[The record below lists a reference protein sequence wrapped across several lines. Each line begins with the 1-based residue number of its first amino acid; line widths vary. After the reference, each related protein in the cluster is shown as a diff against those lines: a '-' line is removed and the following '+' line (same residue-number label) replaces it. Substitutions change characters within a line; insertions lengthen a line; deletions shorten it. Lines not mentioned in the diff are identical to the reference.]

1 MQSLFGLEGKRILVL
16 GGGQGMGEA
25 TVRLLA
31 ALGCNVAIADR
42 ELDRAERVAAEVGK
56 TITTLPLQVDVLDDD
71 ALAGAV
77 TRAGRELGPL
87 DGMATVIGMAGWS
100 SLLDMEYEAWDA
112 DHRRNL
118 RYFFV
123 AAQAMARALKARAAP
138 GSLVCVSSI
147 DGARS
152 APFHASYGAAKAGLM
167 NLVKTMAVEWSAYG
181 IRANVVAP
189 GAIITPRIPHMGDA
203 EAAIFERVPL
213 QRRGTVDEIAKAI
226 VFLLSDMASY
236 ITGVDAR
243 RGWRPARRLP
253 AGNEEPGHQ
262 NRGDW
267 WGLSRHCLRSGTVY
281 RRRRS
286 LLSAARPL
294 WVQWQ
299 GGMAI
304 CSGTG
309 GKGGQRRSHAVFSPG
324 RYDARDGVASAWR
337 RIPYRLSRA
346 GERVCPEVAETCQVT
361 VVCPAYRLA
370 PEHPFPAALRDGW
383 AVLASLWND
392 ARGPVI
398 ISGDSAG
405 GGLAA
410 GLAQC
415 AAAAG
420 ISLCGLML
428 LSAWLDLTVT
438 SQCYELNAQT
448 DPLFSYASAQDAAA
462 LYLQGHSPQDPLAS
476 PLFANALDFPP
487 SFISAGAGEVLADDA
502 VRFHECLCRSGIL
515 STLCLLPDMEH
526 VAVTRSRTLSG
537 AEETFMAIC
546 AFLSSRLEHCGSC

>member
-236 ITGVDAR
+236 ITGQTLAVD
-243 RGWRPARRLP
+243 
-253 AGNEEPGHQ
+253 
-262 NRGDW
+262 
-267 WGLSRHCLRSGTVY
+267 
-281 RRRRS
+281 
-286 LLSAARPL
+286 
-294 WVQWQ
+294 
-299 GGMAI
+299 
-304 CSGTG
+304 
-309 GKGGQRRSHAVFSPG
+309 
-324 RYDARDGVASAWR
+324 
-337 RIPYRLSRA
+337 
-346 GERVCPEVAETCQVT
+346 
-361 VVCPAYRLA
+361 
-370 PEHPFPAALRDGW
+370 
-383 AVLASLWND
+383 
-392 ARGPVI
+392 
-398 ISGDSAG
+398 
-405 GGLAA
+405 GGLLAA
-410 GLAQC
+410 
-415 AAAAG
+415 
-420 ISLCGLML
+420 
-428 LSAWLDLTVT
+428 
-438 SQCYELNAQT
+438 Y
-448 DPLFSYASAQDAAA
+448 PLEMKNRDTRT
-462 LYLQGHSPQDPLAS
+462 GV
-476 PLFANALDFPP
+476 
-487 SFISAGAGEVLADDA
+487 IGGA
-502 VRFHECLCRSGIL
+502 
-515 STLCLLPDMEH
+515 
-526 VAVTRSRTLSG
+526 
-537 AEETFMAIC
+537 
-546 AFLSSRLEHCGSC
+546 